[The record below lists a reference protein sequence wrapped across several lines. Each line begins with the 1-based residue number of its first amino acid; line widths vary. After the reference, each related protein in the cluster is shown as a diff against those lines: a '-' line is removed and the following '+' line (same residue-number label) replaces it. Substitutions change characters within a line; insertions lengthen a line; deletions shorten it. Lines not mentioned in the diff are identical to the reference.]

1 MYESKK
7 EPLITRRHFRRRLA
21 LHVLVALLLVCVM
34 LLVGT
39 LGHIYFDDMA
49 PSQALL
55 ASITLSSGLG
65 LSILPNST
73 AGQVFASLYGLLSGY
88 LYIATCTIVI
98 APVLHRLFHKFH
110 LDEC

>member
-1 MYESKK
+1 MYENKK
-7 EPLITRRHFRRRLA
+7 EPLITRKHFKQRLI
-21 LHVLVALLLVCVM
+21 LHVLLALLLVGAM

-39 LGHIYFDDMA
+39 LGHIYFDDMTTG
-49 PSQALL
+49 QALL

-65 LSILPNST
+65 LSILPSS
-73 AGQVFASLYGLLSGY
+73 AGGQIFAGVYGLLSGY

-98 APVLHRLFHKFH
+98 APILHRLFHKFH